1 MSAERNA
8 RHHAEAFRW
17 YQGSPDM
24 NDDEAGI
31 RDLKALVDA
40 ANELLA
46 EAVVQAKDDGMKWQ
60 QIGDA
65 LGITRQGAMK
75 RYSPKS

>member
-1 MSAERNA
+1 
-8 RHHAEAFRW
+8 
-17 YQGSPDM
+17 M

-31 RDLKALVDA
+31 RDLKALIDA

-46 EAVVQAKDDGMKWQ
+46 EAVIQAKDDGMKWQ

-75 RYSPKS
+75 RFAPKN